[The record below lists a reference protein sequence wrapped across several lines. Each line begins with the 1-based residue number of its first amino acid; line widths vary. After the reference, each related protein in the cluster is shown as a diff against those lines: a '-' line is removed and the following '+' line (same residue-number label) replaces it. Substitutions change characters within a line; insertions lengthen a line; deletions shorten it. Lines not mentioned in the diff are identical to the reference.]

1 MHSTTEAPKK
11 SNNILELLP
20 GSLPKAK
27 IPPNVDLE
35 AAVSQVLELFPR
47 LQKHHFTPD
56 ALWRDT
62 YALTGTIRTFYFDS
76 SVASTW
82 ASLSDSHGLLD
93 ATLVAGSVKVIKPEA
108 GVEWIDC
115 SFTFKTLT
123 PATECS
129 GILSLVPSDDGQ
141 WRIWVLRTFLEQ
153 LSGHGNVDKL
163 DPANGG
169 AEKNGNSGTMEN
181 HHYHFGAVV
190 IGGGQSGLSV
200 GGRLKALGVSYVIL
214 EKNVQAGD
222 AWKLR
227 YESARLHT
235 IREYSHLPFER
246 TFGPEYDE
254 YLSKD
259 ELAKGHKQWAE
270 KYRINIWLSTT
281 AVSGSWDEATR
292 VYTLDVVKNGQPLQI
307 TTRHVVFA
315 TGANSQTPAWPNI
328 ADKMH
333 SVDYKDAKAWTG
345 KSGIVVGA
353 ANTAHDVADDMWQAG
368 MQVTMVQRSR
378 IFVLPVEFI
387 KERYNLMYNSN
398 IPTETSDR
406 GMFSLP
412 ISIARILSSKVFH
425 AMARAQPERYEAL
438 ERAGFKVDPFGD
450 IQDAINVRLGGHYID
465 VGTSAKIGKNLIK
478 VKSDAHAVRYTES
491 GLIFSDGV
499 EIKADIIVI
508 ATGFVGNLRQHA
520 KMIFGPVVARR
531 AGDCFGL
538 NTEGEVLG
546 AFKPTKQPGMWYM
559 GGALG
564 HARYFSHY
572 IALSIKADD
581 MGQPLPVYEDGVF
594 KLDGLNAR
602 VFENGDRGNNV
613 THL

>member
-1 MHSTTEAPKK
+1 MGTFIHSTTQNHLDQSRKMHSTTEAPKK

-27 IPPNVDLE
+27 IPPNVDFE

-93 ATLVAGSVKVIKPEA
+93 ATLVPGSVKVIKPEA

-169 AEKNGNSGTMEN
+169 DEKNGNSGTTEN

-214 EKNVQAGD
+214 EKNVQVGD

-227 YESARLHT
+227 YESARRKFSPSPIMLK
-235 IREYSHLPFER
+235 LP
-246 TFGPEYDE
+246 P
-254 YLSKD
+254 
-259 ELAKGHKQWAE
+259 
-270 KYRINIWLSTT
+270 
-281 AVSGSWDEATR
+281 
-292 VYTLDVVKNGQPLQI
+292 
-307 TTRHVVFA
+307 
-315 TGANSQTPAWPNI
+315 
-328 ADKMH
+328 
-333 SVDYKDAKAWTG
+333 
-345 KSGIVVGA
+345 
-353 ANTAHDVADDMWQAG
+353 
-368 MQVTMVQRSR
+368 
-378 IFVLPVEFI
+378 
-387 KERYNLMYNSN
+387 
-398 IPTETSDR
+398 
-406 GMFSLP
+406 SL
-412 ISIARILSSKVFH
+412 LLV
-425 AMARAQPERYEAL
+425 
-438 ERAGFKVDPFGD
+438 
-450 IQDAINVRLGGHYID
+450 
-465 VGTSAKIGKNLIK
+465 
-478 VKSDAHAVRYTES
+478 
-491 GLIFSDGV
+491 
-499 EIKADIIVI
+499 
-508 ATGFVGNLRQHA
+508 
-520 KMIFGPVVARR
+520 
-531 AGDCFGL
+531 
-538 NTEGEVLG
+538 
-546 AFKPTKQPGMWYM
+546 
-559 GGALG
+559 
-564 HARYFSHY
+564 
-572 IALSIKADD
+572 
-581 MGQPLPVYEDGVF
+581 
-594 KLDGLNAR
+594 
-602 VFENGDRGNNV
+602 
-613 THL
+613 